1 MNGPTICRVSN
12 GSTRRTLNPPKS
24 RSRPPITCRLA
35 MDCPYEPLPAAIM
48 AKDRDAHREFGCF
61 PHCGPFF
68 APGCFDVLTVD
79 SKASGAAGA
88 GGVRLEPS
96 LTMLSCSRTALRRVP
111 GDI

>member
-48 AKDRDAHREFGCF
+48 AKDRAAHREFGCF

-79 SKASGAAGA
+79 SKASKQHLDRIRGLRAPGAQSAQIGR
-88 GGVRLEPS
+88 GL
-96 LTMLSCSRTALRRVP
+96 
-111 GDI
+111 